1 MEQASQSTAPNYPP
15 LELAPRTIPMP
26 EHVSSQAQQ
35 LIAMPRLNLLPASY
49 PPLHDK
55 EAWRKSIAEVN
66 AAMKTMEDLILPLC
80 PVTVNRTL
88 MNGARAIE
96 VTPSTIAP
104 RHQHRVLMNIHGG
117 AYVYG
122 EGMVVEAAVAAHFG
136 QLKVVA
142 VDYRV
147 PPDHCFPPI
156 WKTRRRFTALCLS
169 ATVPKTSRFSALQ
182 RGALR

>member
-1 MEQASQSTAPNYPP
+1 
-15 LELAPRTIPMP
+15 
-26 EHVSSQAQQ
+26 
-35 LIAMPRLNLLPASY
+35 
-49 PPLHDK
+49 
-55 EAWRKSIAEVN
+55 
-66 AAMKTMEDLILPLC
+66 MKTMEDLILPLC